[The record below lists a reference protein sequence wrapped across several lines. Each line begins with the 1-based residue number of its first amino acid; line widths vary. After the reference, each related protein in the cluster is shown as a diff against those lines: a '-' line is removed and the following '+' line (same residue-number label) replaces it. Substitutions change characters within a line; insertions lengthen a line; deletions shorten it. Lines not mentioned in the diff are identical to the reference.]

1 MSDNSNNKTSILV
14 NSQVPE
20 FVRNEHATF
29 VAFLEYYYKFLEQD
43 GQMMYVSKNFNRF
56 QDIDIIAED
65 IAHDAIL
72 GDYHELREESDY
84 HAFLQKMYD
93 SFIKFIPDSIIADRN
108 LIVKHA
114 KDFYRSTG
122 SEKSV
127 RFLIRA
133 LFNKEVSFYYPKS
146 DILRAS
152 DGKWFVEKS
161 LKITDVQVNNVS
173 NTIAASIFK
182 NRLIKGLSSNATAT
196 VESVDVY
203 FDKGQPVIELK
214 LSGIY
219 KEFQNAEKVFTYYTE
234 EGVDKYLTAS
244 LFSGVITAVTL
255 INGGSNYTEGS
266 SVNIASN
273 GSGAQIVVS
282 KVTKGSIQGVGVSYG
297 GAGFHVDDGIVISGG
312 GSGAN
317 ANVVSVS
324 ADGRYHPN
332 SYNVIWSTIN
342 LEANTPINNLIY
354 SNLNSNIISPYNDAG
369 GISNSMGYFLYAN
382 CGPAVSCYVIAGGN
396 NYTPP
401 LSLTISANSIIQK
414 LGILGRMEVIDGGT
428 GYVANDKI
436 EFVNP
441 IGSTGSGAYA
451 NVVSVNAT
459 GSIQNVAFISQ
470 YGQIV
475 GGSGY
480 DYLNLPKAVV
490 VSSNASAV
498 GANVMVRAV
507 IGHNERLVA
516 SNSTI
521 GTILQLTVVSGGT
534 GYIDNPVLRL
544 DQLGD
549 GTANATLTT
558 VTGAYA
564 YPGRYINDDGHI
576 SAYNF
581 LEDRDYYQNYSY
593 VVKVDETINKYRT
606 PIKDLIH
613 PAGMKLFGE
622 YLTVDDQ
629 QTATN
634 TNVRVSYANTV
645 SNSEFFTS
653 YYQVQD
659 YVSGSLTP
667 EIIPGTVLPEMISGA
682 YTVDTANQIGTYSIT
697 GTDCVVYSP
706 AHGFNKNDYVYFAIL
721 TNLSAN
727 LGNGIYLVTS
737 ANTNYLTIKNSK
749 IDYNSGNVQLY
760 NPAVQVT
767 LSSAKSLSAN
777 DNVYIEFITTD
788 QFLGNSTYKIYSV
801 SGSTRFKVLHPQANG
816 AQSVSTS
823 STTSSNISYF
833 TRTDDTTTYAA
844 GVATVTPFLDTNQS
858 IPYNTGVLSDK
869 QVTQDIAMTFTQAVN
884 VGPLW
889 GSATVSRS
897 FAVGEENILMGSG
910 TYFTY
915 LNIGDRIEL
924 ADAPGGSPIF
934 FVTDITSNTIMSL
947 SNSVPTGITTSKIF
961 KSYKVGDAINL
972 VGKGVTAGGKRSVS
986 VTPSTFTFDLKE
998 TLPQDISSNVTY
1010 KLATTSVTPIS
1021 SNVLNYVVVHTNTA
1035 IVTATNHGFS
1045 TGDRAYMI
1053 VSSGDTANV
1062 TNGYYTINNVTDN
1075 NTINISSQK
1084 PITTNATVLVYRKN
1098 SDITIVGHAASNTK
1112 TVYVTF
1118 VDGDQGNTT
1127 NGVYTPVVLDTNKFR
1142 IKTDIPVPANCN
1154 VRVYYSSNLY
1164 SNILFTKVNH
1174 GYNANS
1180 NVWIEFDSASISNG
1194 IFKVNTAFSGNTY
1207 NIAYNANTYVNTTS
1221 NTITHSALGIA
1232 SNIAMEGTAFVA
1244 LYK

>member
-1 MSDNSNNKTSILV
+1 H
-14 NSQVPE
+14 Q
-20 FVRNEHATF
+20 
-29 VAFLEYYYKFLEQD
+29 
-43 GQMMYVSKNFNRF
+43 
-56 QDIDIIAED
+56 
-65 IAHDAIL
+65 
-72 GDYHELREESDY
+72 LREEGDY

-93 SFIKFIPDSIIADRN
+93 NFIKFIPDNVIADRN

-161 LKITDVQVNNVS
+161 LKITNIQVDNTS
-173 NTIAASIFK
+173 NTIAASNFK
-182 NRLIKGLSSNATAT
+182 SRLIKGLSSNATAT
-196 VESVDVY
+196 VESVDTY
-203 FDKGQPVIELK
+203 FDKGQPVVELK

-219 KEFQNAEKVFTYYTE
+219 KEFQNAERVFTYFTE
-234 EGVDKYLTAS
+234 EGVDKYLTAT
-244 LFSGVITAVTL
+244 LFSGVITSVTL
-255 INGGSNYTEGS
+255 IEGGANYTEGTT
-266 SVNIASN
+266 VPITSN
-273 GSGAQIVVS
+273 GTGAQVVIS

-317 ANVVSVS
+317 ANVFSVN
-324 ADGRYHPN
+324 ADGSYHPN
-332 SYNVIWSTIN
+332 SYNVVWSTIE
-342 LEANTPINNLIY
+342 LEANTNIGNLIY
-354 SNLNSNIISPYNDAG
+354 SNLNSLIIDPANDTS
-369 GISNSMGYFLYAN
+369 GIGNSMGYFLYAN

-414 LGILGRMEVIDGGT
+414 LGILGRMEIVDGGT

-480 DYLNLPKAVV
+480 DYLNLPSAVV

-521 GTILQLTVVSGGT
+521 GTILQLTVVSGGS

-544 DQLGD
+544 NELGD

-558 VTGAYA
+558 VTGAYS

-606 PIKDLIH
+606 PIKNLIH

-634 TNVRVSYANTV
+634 TDVTVSYANTV
-645 SNSEFFTS
+645 SNSKFSTS

-659 YVSGSLTP
+659 YVSGSLAP
-667 EIIPGTVLPEMISGA
+667 RIIPGTVLSEMISGG
-682 YTVDTANQIGTYSIT
+682 YTVDTANQIGTYTIA
-697 GTDCVVYSP
+697 GTDCLVYSP

-721 TNLSAN
+721 TNESAN
-727 LGNGIYLVTS
+727 LGNGIYLVSS
-737 ANTNYLTIKNSK
+737 ANANYFTIKNSK

-767 LSSAKSLSAN
+767 MNNVKTLSAN

-788 QFLGNSTYKIYSV
+788 Q
-801 SGSTRFKVLHPQANG
+801 
-816 AQSVSTS
+816 
-823 STTSSNISYF
+823 
-833 TRTDDTTTYAA
+833 
-844 GVATVTPFLDTNQS
+844 
-858 IPYNTGVLSDK
+858 
-869 QVTQDIAMTFTQAVN
+869 
-884 VGPLW
+884 
-889 GSATVSRS
+889 
-897 FAVGEENILMGSG
+897 
-910 TYFTY
+910 
-915 LNIGDRIEL
+915 
-924 ADAPGGSPIF
+924 
-934 FVTDITSNTIMSL
+934 
-947 SNSVPTGITTSKIF
+947 
-961 KSYKVGDAINL
+961 
-972 VGKGVTAGGKRSVS
+972 
-986 VTPSTFTFDLKE
+986 
-998 TLPQDISSNVTY
+998 
-1010 KLATTSVTPIS
+1010 
-1021 SNVLNYVVVHTNTA
+1021 
-1035 IVTATNHGFS
+1035 
-1045 TGDRAYMI
+1045 
-1053 VSSGDTANV
+1053 
-1062 TNGYYTINNVTDN
+1062 
-1075 NTINISSQK
+1075 
-1084 PITTNATVLVYRKN
+1084 
-1098 SDITIVGHAASNTK
+1098 
-1112 TVYVTF
+1112 
-1118 VDGDQGNTT
+1118 
-1127 NGVYTPVVLDTNKFR
+1127 
-1142 IKTDIPVPANCN
+1142 
-1154 VRVYYSSNLY
+1154 
-1164 SNILFTKVNH
+1164 
-1174 GYNANS
+1174 
-1180 NVWIEFDSASISNG
+1180 
-1194 IFKVNTAFSGNTY
+1194 
-1207 NIAYNANTYVNTTS
+1207 
-1221 NTITHSALGIA
+1221 
-1232 SNIAMEGTAFVA
+1232 
-1244 LYK
+1244 